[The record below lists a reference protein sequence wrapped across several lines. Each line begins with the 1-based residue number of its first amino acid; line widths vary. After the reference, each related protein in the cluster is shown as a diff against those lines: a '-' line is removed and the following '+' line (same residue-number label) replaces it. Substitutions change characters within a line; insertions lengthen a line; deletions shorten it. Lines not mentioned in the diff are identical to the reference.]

1 MKVLA
6 IDYGLKRV
14 GIALGDTELKIAVP
28 KEVVP
33 NDGNLLKRI
42 KELVT
47 QHRISKIVVGLPLTP
62 SGKEGKRAKLVR
74 EFVRDLKEHVRDRE
88 VILWDERYTTLE
100 AKERLKSSA
109 NKKRNREILDA
120 ISAQI
125 ILEEFLTSS

>member
-1 MKVLA
+1 LKVLA

-42 KELVT
+42 NELVT

-62 SGKEGKRAKLVR
+62 SGKEGERAKLVR

>member
-62 SGKEGKRAKLVR
+62 SGKEGERAKLVR
-74 EFVRDLKEHVRDRE
+74 EFVRDLKEHVCDRE